1 MVSPLAKDDMPT
13 TTSATLST
21 AWSAPH
27 DQVLRMLTLPGS
39 AAGVPHALRW
49 WAHTLPGLLQRHRL
63 EPARAG
69 HYGARFNPNAAL
81 RESYAELFDLRHG
94 PGGVGYPF
102 LYAQGVNTLLQTRV
116 LADLGV
122 NRRHVRHLR
131 HSTQLHAGAE
141 AYQGETCQQLDCR
154 LQRVVRIGP
163 TEVLALLQ
171 TRIVDS
177 ADRLLAQV
185 DDGFV
190 VRELDVAYAVQA
202 DEDDR
207 LRRAVSRM
215 RRRQAELDAGAADV
229 RMRQLYIAADA
240 GRRFGRI
247 SGERS
252 PAHVHRLG
260 ARLWGQR
267 RPHVQSQYLRNL
279 VARELA
285 EWGVDQASLQLT
297 FNRLACLG
305 QTLHLLLQDSRFEL
319 VDEHNRLVAFGKA
332 CAADNGP
339 A

>member
-1 MVSPLAKDDMPT
+1 MVSPLAKDDMST
-13 TTSATLST
+13 TTTAATLSSWPET
-21 AWSAPH
+21 
-27 DQVLRMLTLPGS
+27 DDKVGLRMLALPGT
-39 AAGVPHALRW
+39 AAGLSYAWHW

-63 EPARAG
+63 EPTRAG
-69 HYGARFNPNAAL
+69 RYGAHFNPSAAL
-81 RESYAELFDLRHG
+81 RERYAELFDLRHG

-131 HSTQLHAGAE
+131 HAIQLHAGAE
-141 AYQGETCQQLDCR
+141 AYQGEAPQRLECR

-177 ADRLLAQV
+177 NERLLALV

-202 DEDDR
+202 EEDDR

-215 RRRQAELDAGAADV
+215 RRRQPEIDAGAADV

-240 GRRFGRI
+240 GHRFGRV

-252 PAHVHRLG
+252 PAHTHRLG
-260 ARLWGQR
+260 ARLWGHR
-267 RPHVQSQYLRNL
+267 RPHVQNQYLRNL

-285 EWGVDQASLQLT
+285 EWGIDQASLQMT
-297 FNRLACLG
+297 FTHMACLG
-305 QTLHLLLQDSRFEL
+305 QTLHLLLQDNRFEL
-319 VDEHNRLVAFGKA
+319 IDERNRLVAFGKA
-332 CAADNGP
+332 T
-339 A
+339 